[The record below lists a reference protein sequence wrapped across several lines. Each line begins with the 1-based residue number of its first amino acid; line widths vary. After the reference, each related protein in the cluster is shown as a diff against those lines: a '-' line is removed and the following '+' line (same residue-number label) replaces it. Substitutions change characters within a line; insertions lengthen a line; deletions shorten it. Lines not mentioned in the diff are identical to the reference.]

1 MKKMKVTGMG
11 RRTMWRWLGLAGVG
25 LLIGTTL
32 PEART
37 AAQTVSTDS
46 TGTVAQSEETP
57 GVVNPTGTMQAAPAR
72 RRTRAQME
80 RSDLQESAGLA
91 PSAPGT
97 GRAIPFRSTLDR
109 DTYRA
114 LKAEFTR
121 ERVLGPL
128 RPAAPGREA
137 FLGLADALA
146 PPNAAD
152 EPQPLAPPV
161 FTACG
166 ITGADQFGTIRPPDT
181 HGAIGN
187 AQYVEIVNSR
197 LHVFNRTTCAAQLN
211 VSLNAFFGIP
221 AGQPI
226 LFDPRAVYDP
236 TWDRWV
242 LSAEQFPLSATDQRQ
257 ILAISTGPNA
267 LGPYFIYNFNVHFFG
282 PSVDFFWDFPQ
293 LGMNQDAV
301 IVTAN
306 VFNPGFVGSAIFA
319 VAKARLYN
327 GLGFFVPLFFLAA
340 SNPAV
345 VAPSLA
351 PPIALDQSAHAILV
365 SAAPVDN
372 EVRRFTLVNPCCPP
386 NQTLLGPVSI
396 PVAAYTVPANAS
408 QPGLADRLD
417 TLDSRFVNASTQV
430 GNLLYNVHT
439 IALGPFPTPRWYK
452 IDTNTNTVLVSD
464 FFFESGTSHDFNA
477 SIAANALGDAFVT
490 WSTTEQGDRFEGGH
504 HARIRWSGDDF
515 PANDIGPGFS
525 LFTSPVGYNP
535 STSLDE
541 RWGDYSAVSLD
552 PLNTRRAWI
561 VNEKINA
568 PAAWGSRFA
577 GVGFVPF

>member
-1 MKKMKVTGMG
+1 MKEMTGMG
-11 RRTMWRWLGLAGVG
+11 RRILGRWFALAGVG
-25 LLIGTTL
+25 LLVGTTA

-37 AAQTVSTDS
+37 APQAVSPDDTVAA
-46 TGTVAQSEETP
+46 AQSEETP
-57 GVVNPTGTMQAAPAR
+57 GVVQPIGAMRAAPAR
-72 RRTRAQME
+72 KRTIRQMR
-80 RSDLQESAGLA
+80 RSDLEESTRPDAA
-91 PSAPGT
+91 RAE
-97 GRAIPFRSTLDR
+97 RAIPFRSTLDP

-114 LKAEFTR
+114 LKAEFAT
-121 ERVLGPL
+121 ERVVGPL
-128 RPAAPGREA
+128 RPAAASREA
-137 FLGLADALA
+137 FLGLAEALG
-146 PPNAAD
+146 PNAAD
-152 EPQPLAPPV
+152 EPKPLFPPG

-166 ITGADQFGTIRPPDT
+166 TTGADQVGTIRPPDT

-187 AQYVEIVNSR
+187 TQFVEIVNTR
-197 LHVFNRTTCAAQLN
+197 VHVFNRFTCAPLLN
-211 VSLNAFFGIP
+211 MSLNAFFGIP
-221 AGQPI
+221 TGQPI
-226 LFDPRAVYDP
+226 LFDPRAIYDA

-257 ILAISTGPNA
+257 IIAISTTANGA
-267 LGPYFIYNFNVHFFG
+267 GPYLVYNFNVHFLAPG
-282 PSVDFFWDFPQ
+282 AAFFWDFPQ

-306 VFNPGFVGSAIFA
+306 VFNPGFVGSATFA

-327 GLGFFVPLFFLAA
+327 GLGFSVPLFFLPA

-351 PPIALDQSAHAILV
+351 PPIVLDQNANAILV
-365 SAAPVDN
+365 SAAPIDN
-372 EVRRFTLVNPCCPP
+372 EIRRFTFVNPCCPP
-386 NQTLLGPVSI
+386 NQALLGPVSI

-417 TLDSRFVNASTQV
+417 TSDSRFINASTQV

-452 IDTNTNTVLVSD
+452 INTTTNTVLVSD

-490 WSTTEQGDRFEGGH
+490 WTSTLLGDRFEGGH
-504 HARIRWSGDDF
+504 HARIRWSGDEA
-515 PANDIGPGFS
+515 PANDIGAGFT
-525 LFTSPVGYNP
+525 LFTSLVGYNP
-535 STSLDE
+535 SSSLDE

-552 PLNTRRAWI
+552 PLNQRRAWI

-568 PAAWGSRFA
+568 PAAWGSRFLCI
-577 GVGFVPF
+577 GFVPCVVD